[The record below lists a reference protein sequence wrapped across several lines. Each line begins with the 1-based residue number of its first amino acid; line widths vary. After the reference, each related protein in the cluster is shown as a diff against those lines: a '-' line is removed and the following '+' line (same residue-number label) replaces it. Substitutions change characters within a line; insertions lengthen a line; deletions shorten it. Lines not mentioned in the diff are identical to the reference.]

1 MLAWALQYPFQYQKA
16 RMLTSART
24 RKVRDDVKED
34 VNANI
39 MEMAKPKSAGRSRN
53 NELPLVE
60 DIRLL
65 GRILGDV
72 IRDQEGLAA
81 YELIEQ
87 VRKLSVAFRR
97 DADQEADK
105 VLKTL
110 LKDLSGDQTVSVI
123 RAFTYFSHLANLA
136 EDRHH
141 IRRRAVHERA
151 GDTQEGSIEVA
162 LARLRWAG
170 IAPATIATMLARSFV
185 SPVLTAH
192 PTEVQRK
199 SILDAERDIAQ
210 LLTARDGIKALAL
223 AVNAAKDA
231 LTPRELA
238 ANEAQLRARVT
249 QLWQTRLLRFTKL
262 TVADEIENALSYY
275 EATFLREIPKLY
287 ANLERELGIQPVHSF
302 LRMGQWIGGDRD
314 GNPNVSAETLNYAL
328 GRQADVALR
337 HYLTEVHLLG
347 GELSMSAILV
357 NCSDEM
363 RTLAESSP
371 DTSEHRQDEPYRRA
385 LTGVYSRLAA
395 TLKALTGGD
404 AARHALAPQNAYARA
419 EDFLADLRTLQVSLK
434 THHGEALTAQRL
446 QPLIRAVDV
455 FGFHLATVDLRQ
467 SSDKH
472 EEVVAELL
480 AVARIEPGYASLDET
495 SKRALLMQMLND
507 ARPLRV
513 LGTVYSDLARSE
525 LAIFE
530 AARTARA
537 RFGTEAI
544 RHYIISHTETVSD
557 LLEVLL
563 LQKEVGLMHGTLDQ
577 QATHDLIVVPLFET
591 IEDLHNAAP
600 IMREFYALPG
610 VAQLVQRSGAE
621 QDIMLGY
628 SDSNKDG
635 GIFTSNWELYRA
647 EIALVELFDQL
658 ASSHGITLR
667 MFHGRGGTVGRG
679 GGPSYQAILA
689 QPPGTVRGQIRLTE
703 QGEVIGSKYA
713 NPEIGRRNLE
723 TLVAATLE
731 ATLLQPTKPATRAF
745 LEAAAVLSQASMAAY
760 RALVYETPGFTDYFF
775 SATPIREIAELNIG
789 SRPASRKPS
798 QKIEDLRAI
807 PWGFS
812 WGQCRLT
819 LPGWYG
825 FGSAI
830 EQFLNQG
837 GSPASHKDAL
847 GLLRKMYRQWPFF
860 RTLLSNMDMVLAK
873 SDLALASRY
882 AELVSDA
889 RLRKKI
895 FSAIEAE
902 WHRTAEALTLITG
915 EKQRLAGNAALQRS
929 IRHRFPYIDPLHHLQ
944 VELVRRYRAGQT
956 DQRVQTG
963 IHISINGIAAGLRNT
978 G

>member
-1 MLAWALQYPFQYQKA
+1 MTKA
-16 RMLTSART
+16 STPTPAKRS
-24 RKVRDDVKED
+24 KDKE
-34 VNANI
+34 
-39 MEMAKPKSAGRSRN
+39 R
-53 NELPLVE
+53 PLVE

-72 IRDQEGLAA
+72 IREQEGTEA
-81 YELIEQ
+81 YELIEKI
-87 VRKLSVAFRR
+87 RTLSVAFRR
-97 DADQEADK
+97 DADHAADQA
-105 VLKTL
+105 LKKL
-110 LKDLSGDQTVSVI
+110 LKSLSGDQTVSVI

-141 IRRRAVHERA
+141 IRRRAIHERA

-162 LARLRWAG
+162 IARLRWAG
-170 IAPATIATMLARSFV
+170 IAPKAIAQTLAHSYV

-210 LLTARDGIKALAL
+210 LLTARDEIKQR
-223 AVNAAKDA
+223 AAFFDSKKDA
-231 LTPRELA
+231 LSPKELA
-238 ANEAQLRARVT
+238 ANELQMRSRVM
-249 QLWQTRLLRFTKL
+249 QLWQTRLLRFSKL

-275 EATFLREIPKLY
+275 ESTFLHEIPKLY
-287 ANLERELGIQPVHSF
+287 AELEQLLGNHPVHSF

-314 GNPNVSAETLNYAL
+314 GNPNVSAQTLEYAL
-328 GRQADVALR
+328 KRQAEVALR
-337 HYLTEVHLLG
+337 HYLTEVHYLG
-347 GELSMSAILV
+347 GELSISAML
-357 NCSDEM
+357 NRCTPEM
-363 RTLAESSP
+363 QALADRSP
-371 DTSEHRQDEPYRRA
+371 DENAHRKDEPYRRA
-385 LTGVYSRLAA
+385 LIGVYARLAA
-395 TLKALTGGD
+395 TLKSLTGTE
-404 AARHALAPQNAYARA
+404 AARHAVAPQNPYLQASEFAQ
-419 EDFLADLRTLQVSLK
+419 DLRTVEVSLK
-434 THHGEALTAQRL
+434 AHHGAVLVNQRL
-446 QPLIRAVDV
+446 HPLIRAVEV

-480 AVARIEPGYASLDET
+480 ATARIAPDYSSLDEDA
-495 SKRALLMQMLND
+495 KRTLLLGLLND
-507 ARPLRV
+507 ARALRV
-513 LGTVYSDLARSE
+513 HGAAYSAHTQGE
-525 LAIFE
+525 LAIF
-530 AARTARA
+530 ATARIMLE
-537 RFGTEAI
+537 RFGKQSI

-563 LQKEVGLMHGTLDQ
+563 LQKEVGLMRNTLD
-577 QATHDLIVVPLFET
+577 TEGTCDLIVVPLFET
-591 IEDLHNAAP
+591 IEDLRNAAP
-600 IMREFYALPG
+600 IMRAFYALPG
-610 VAQLVQRSGAE
+610 VAKLVQRSGAE

-647 EIALVELFDQL
+647 EIALVTLFDEL
-658 ASSHGITLR
+658 ANSHNIQLR

-731 ATLLQPTKPATRAF
+731 ATLLQPTKSATPAF
-745 LEAAAVLSQASMAAY
+745 LDAAAELSERSMAAY
-760 RALVYETPGFTDYFF
+760 RALVYETPGFTEYFF
-775 SATPIREIAELNIG
+775 SSTPIREIAELNIG
-789 SRPASRKPS
+789 SRPASRKAS

-819 LPGWYG
+819 LPGWFG
-825 FGSAI
+825 FGSAVH
-830 EQFLNQG
+830 QFIHAG
-837 GSPASHKDAL
+837 TPAEAKERTAL
-847 GLLRKMYRQWPFF
+847 LQKMTKQWPFF
-860 RTLLSNMDMVLAK
+860 HTLLSNMDLVMAK

-895 FSAIEAE
+895 FTAIEAE
-902 WHRTAEALTLITG
+902 WHATAQALATLTG
-915 EKQRLAGNAALQRS
+915 DKQRLANNEALQRS

-944 VELVRRYRAGQT
+944 VELVRRYRAGKA
-956 DQRVQTG
+956 DERVQRG